1 MQLRSTNVWLRI
13 LSFLQ
18 QSARTPFSVS
28 PVTTIL
34 NQPGILLLHTRVR
47 DGASKSKVERHF
59 RTLKERCLYTL
70 DMDSI
75 TSLAQFDT
83 MLKDY
88 MRSYNTTFHHGINGI
103 PIDRYRASKDHPRK
117 PESRALLIKFSMSFS
132 RPWLM
137 SWSYFKSRDI
147 CSWNKMR
154 LAPTT
159 NVPSDNW
166 KTHTNYLLYILPPS
180 DIFLLLPNSLFHL
193 TINNASSEFRA
204 IPIYCLLLEKFFV
217 QKRCWHGDLF
227 LSLIWSVSTVLS
239 LHITFILST
248 TMLYIFGLNKL
259 IANPFF
265 LKNPFKLHIYIGC

>member
-1 MQLRSTNVWLRI
+1 M
-13 LSFLQ
+13 LSKQ
-18 QSARTPFSVS
+18 PF
-28 PVTTIL
+28 TLHL
-34 NQPGILLLHTRVR
+34 NH
-47 DGASKSKVERHF
+47 KSN
-59 RTLKERCLYTL
+59 LYTQKC
-70 DMDSI
+70 
-75 TSLAQFDT
+75 T
-83 MLKDY
+83 
-88 MRSYNTTFHHGINGI
+88 NTHTVF
-103 PIDRYRASKDHPRK
+103 
-117 PESRALLIKFSMSFS
+117 LIH
-132 RPWLM
+132 
-137 SWSYFKSRDI
+137 
-147 CSWNKMR
+147 
-154 LAPTT
+154 
-159 NVPSDNW
+159 W
-166 KTHTNYLLYILPPS
+166 KTHTNSLLYLLPPS